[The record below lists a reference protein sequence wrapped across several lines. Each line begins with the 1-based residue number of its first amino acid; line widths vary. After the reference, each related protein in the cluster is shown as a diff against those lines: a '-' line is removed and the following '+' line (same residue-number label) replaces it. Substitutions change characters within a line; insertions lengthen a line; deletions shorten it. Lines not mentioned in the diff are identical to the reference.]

1 MIQSR
6 TNKSALNSIVS
17 LIAYF
22 SSALIAF
29 FSRKIFLESLG
40 AEVLGLRTTIS
51 NILSMF
57 SLAEMGLGIAI
68 GYTLYK
74 PIHDNDTKTINE
86 IITIQAWFYRRLAV
100 FVCIGAF
107 ILTGFFPTIF
117 HDLRAP
123 LWYTYATFGVLL
135 WEVLMSYLINYR
147 GLIFGASQN
156 GYKLTINTQGFTIIK
171 SLAQIWVLL
180 YVENPYIYYL
190 ALDIVVSLIGIYILE
205 RMINRDYPWLKP
217 KPKEGR
223 QLLKKYP
230 DILKK
235 TKQIFVHK
243 FAGIC
248 AGNVAPLIMW
258 QYSSLDMIAY
268 YGNYMVVV
276 MNLNAIVSAFF
287 GSIGAGIG
295 SLVAEGNKEKIINF
309 FWEFLA
315 LRNFLA
321 TIVVFVIYNFSHPFI
336 SIWVGSQYKLDDS
349 ILLLIAST
357 AFITQSRGTQ
367 DAFLAAKGLYQ
378 DVWAPIVEAS
388 LNIGLGVLFG
398 SFWGLPG
405 VLAGTLV
412 SYIVIIVIWKVFFLF
427 REGFHLSVWE
437 YWRGYVK
444 YLLIAAT
451 TLYASNKML
460 EMLSLDYSNFWL
472 FVMNAG
478 ASTIVFSILLLT
490 IYLATSEGA
499 RRISMRFVYLGLKVL
514 PRESD

>member
-86 IITIQAWFYRRLAV
+86 IITIQAWFYRRLAL

-243 FAGIC
+243 LAGIC

-258 QYSSLDMIAY
+258 KYSSLDMIAY

-276 MNLNAIVSAFF
+276 TNLNAITGAFL

-295 SLVAEGNKEKIINF
+295 SLVAEGDKKKIIGF

-315 LRNFLA
+315 LRNYLA
-321 TIVVFVIYNFSHPFI
+321 TIIAFAIYNFSHPFVAL
-336 SIWVGSQYKLDDS
+336 WVGEQYRLDD
-349 ILLLIAST
+349 ITLLLIT
-357 AFITQSRGTQ
+357 AIAFVTQVKGVHE
-367 DAFLAAKGLYQ
+367 AFLIAKGLFQ
-378 DVWAPIVEAS
+378 DVWSPIIEAS
-388 LNIGLGVLFG
+388 LNIGLGALFG
-398 SFWGLPG
+398 YFWGLPG
-405 VLAGTLV
+405 VLLGTFISCV
-412 SYIVIIVIWKVFFLF
+412 VIMLLWKVVFLF
-427 REGFHLSVWE
+427 NKGFSLPVWE
-437 YWRGYVK
+437 YWRSYLK
-444 YLLIAAT
+444 YLVIALAG
-451 TLYASNKML
+451 LYLSNRIL
-460 EMLSLDYSNFWL
+460 EVIELDYSNFWL
-472 FVMNAG
+472 FVMNASIITL
-478 ASTIVFSILLLT
+478 AFSVVLLS
-490 IYLATSEGA
+490 IYLAMSQGA
-499 RRISMRFVYLGLKVL
+499 RRISLRFVHLGLRMLSKK
-514 PRESD
+514 SG